1 MNGNKYRKANVFY
14 DNDLAGIIEEI
25 DEGYQFVYDHEFLKR
40 NISISLSLPHKEKIH
55 QSKELF
61 PFFEG
66 LIAEGWFLK
75 VICSTLKIDENDKFG
90 ILIKSCSDCIGAVSV
105 KEID

>member
-1 MNGNKYRKANVFY
+1 MNGNNFRKAQVFY
-14 DNDLAGIIEEI
+14 DDKLAGIIEEI
-25 DEGYQFVYDHEFLKR
+25 DEGYRFTYNDEFLKKK
-40 NISISLSLPHKEKIH
+40 ISISLSLPHKEKIH

-75 VICSTLKIDENDKFG
+75 VICSTLKVDENDKFG

-105 KEID
+105 KEFD

>member
-1 MNGNKYRKANVFY
+1 MRDNNYRKAKVYFK
-14 DNDLAGIIEEI
+14 NDFAGILEEI
-25 DEGYQFVYDHEFLKR
+25 NGGYRFTYNDEFLKK
-40 NISISLSLPHKEKIH
+40 NISISISLPCKIKIH

-66 LIAEGWFLK
+66 LLAEGWFLK

-105 KEID
+105 KEIE

>member
-1 MNGNKYRKANVFY
+1 MKGNNYRKAQVYYNK
-14 DNDLAGIIEEI
+14 DLAGIIEEI
-25 DEGYQFVYDHEFLKR
+25 DEGFRFTYDDEFLKK
-40 NISISLSLPHKEKIH
+40 NISISLSLSHKEKIH
-55 QSKELF
+55 QSEELF
-61 PFFEG
+61 SFFEG
-66 LIAEGWFLK
+66 LLAEGWFLK